1 MMTTFKSLIEGATFL
16 VVASISVH
24 GQATV
29 KSVLEP
35 IHCPPLAMIP
45 MVVERMA
52 KDVKQSDIDS
62 TVIYRER
69 EVASLYTQIKG
80 RWLLYQVQGGWGS
93 PKRSDRK
100 IDMTIDEIGN
110 TVISE
115 KNKQLAVFQFKL
127 RRDWQSI
134 YTPIDGRSQ
143 SFFIG
148 MTRGLMIELCQDTLV
163 LNEAIG
169 DGMEYVF
176 RRIITN

>member
-1 MMTTFKSLIEGATFL
+1 MTILRSVIGGATFL
-16 VVASISVH
+16 VMASVSVH
-24 GQATV
+24 GQTTV
-29 KSVLEP
+29 KSVLES

-45 MVVERMA
+45 VVVERMA
-52 KDVKQSDIDS
+52 KDVKQPDIDS

-93 PKRSDRK
+93 PKRPDRK
-100 IDMTIDEIGN
+100 IDMSVDEIGN
-110 TVISE
+110 AVISE
-115 KNKQLAVFQFKL
+115 KHKQLAVFQFKL

-134 YTPIDGRSQ
+134 YTPVDGRSQ

-148 MTRGLMIELCQDTLV
+148 MTRGLMVELCQDTLI

-176 RRIITN
+176 RRTITN